1 MYTAEASVNV
11 SANPQTAWT
20 YVSNYQ
26 NFDKIMSNV
35 KEVKMLSSETSEWHM
50 AGPLGIP
57 VSWKAITTA
66 NEAPSRLAWQ
76 STEGSLETNGFIQV
90 EPQGSG
96 SRVTIHVDYTPPLG
110 AIGEAVASLFKDP
123 QKMLEH
129 DLSQLDLLISGAS
142 SGDSAP
148 ALDSGGL
155 TGMENFERVA
165 ERGEKVA
172 GLGDVPAPGGMTGY
186 GVTER
191 EGRPDMDPNATLDSE
206 IARKTR

>member
-11 SANPQTAWT
+11 SANPETTWA

-66 NEAPSRLAWQ
+66 NDAPSRLAWQ
-76 STEGSLETNGFIQV
+76 STEGSLETNGFITV
-90 EPQGSG
+90 EPQSGG
-96 SRVTIHVDYTPPLG
+96 SRVTVHVEYVPPLG
-110 AIGEAVASLFKDP
+110 AVGEAVANIFKDP

-129 DLSQLDLLISGAS
+129 DLSQLDTLISGTAAS
-142 SGDSAP
+142 DSTP
-148 ALDSGGL
+148 GSMSGGL
-155 TGMENFERVA
+155 TGMDNFDRVA
-165 ERGEKVA
+165 ERGEKVSD
-172 GLGDVPAPGGMTGY
+172 LNDSPAPGGMAGY

-191 EGRPDMDPNATLDSE
+191 SGRSDLDPDTILDSE
-206 IARKTR
+206 IARKPR

>member
-11 SANPQTAWT
+11 SADPQTAWK

-66 NEAPSRLAWQ
+66 NDAPSRLAWQ
-76 STEGSLETNGFIQV
+76 STEGSLETNGFIAV
-90 EPQGSG
+90 EPQSGG
-96 SRVTIHVDYTPPLG
+96 SRVTVHVEYVPPLG
-110 AIGEAVASLFKDP
+110 AVGEAVASLFKDP

-129 DLSQLDLLISGAS
+129 DLSQLDSLISGTS
-142 SGDSAP
+142 SSDSAP

-155 TGMENFERVA
+155 TGMENFDRVA
-165 ERGEKVA
+165 ERGEKVSNLDDA
-172 GLGDVPAPGGMTGY
+172 PAPGGMAGY

-191 EGRPDMDPNATLDSE
+191 SGRSDLDPDTILDSE
-206 IARKTR
+206 IARK

>member
-1 MYTAEASVNV
+1 VYTAEASVNV
-11 SANPQTAWT
+11 SANPQTAWK

-35 KEVKMLSSETSEWHM
+35 KEVKLLSSETSEWHM

-76 STEGSLETNGFIQV
+76 STEGSLETNGFIKV

-96 SRVTIHVDYTPPLG
+96 SRVTVHVEYTPPLG
-110 AIGEAVASLFKDP
+110 AVGEAVANIFKDP

-129 DLSQLDLLISGAS
+129 DLSQLDMLISGAS
-142 SGDSAP
+142 STEPVAD
-148 ALDSGGL
+148 GGL
-155 TGMENFERVA
+155 TGMDNFDRVA

-172 GLGDVPAPGGMTGY
+172 GLDDVTAPGGMNGY

-191 EGRPDMDPNATLDSE
+191 EGRSDLDLNATLDNE
-206 IARKTR
+206 IARKSR